1 MQAESSAAKTRPI
14 ASNETAAEHA
24 LSRDSFGISVVVPVH
39 NSMPHLVACIDSILA
54 QSVPVAEIICV
65 DDGSTDESAAYL
77 DEMARLHPRL
87 SVIHQP
93 CAGVSAARNR
103 GMMQAR
109 ASHVLFV
116 DADDFIACDLAEKA
130 MAAATRHHAQM
141 TVFGFDEYYG
151 ESDVYVPRE
160 VCPDESLY
168 ARTFSLA
175 DMKLPSTYLITPNVW
190 RILFDRAFLQECG
203 LSFHE
208 DLHTSEDLAFIYEA
222 LFLVKRIALIGERL
236 YHYRRDGGETLT
248 RKTRGCAG
256 IDALEHVRSFAAR
269 HGVLERNMF
278 HFCNIVLD
286 VAEYATSTAYD
297 LEEFSLL
304 HRSFN
309 DRLLGIVQKN
319 EALIHE
325 RYRPFY
331 DNVLKGEKPYL
342 FFLYRRK
349 RKLLEQERT
358 RSEGHALE
366 TRKIEQWAR
375 TRIDDLEQALSESR
389 EQTRRAQEEI
399 ANVRASKSYRIGNFF
414 MRGPAAVKRALR
426 SKSEKSE
433 R

>member
-1 MQAESSAAKTRPI
+1 
-14 ASNETAAEHA
+14 
-24 LSRDSFGISVVVPVH
+24 
-39 NSMPHLVACIDSILA
+39 
-54 QSVPVAEIICV
+54 
-65 DDGSTDESAAYL
+65 
-77 DEMARLHPRL
+77 
-87 SVIHQP
+87 
-93 CAGVSAARNR
+93 
-103 GMMQAR
+103 
-109 ASHVLFV
+109 
-116 DADDFIACDLAEKA
+116 
-130 MAAATRHHAQM
+130 
-141 TVFGFDEYYG
+141 
-151 ESDVYVPRE
+151 
-160 VCPDESLY
+160 
-168 ARTFSLA
+168 
-175 DMKLPSTYLITPNVW
+175 
-190 RILFDRAFLQECG
+190 
-203 LSFHE
+203 
-208 DLHTSEDLAFIYEA
+208 
-222 LFLVKRIALIGERL
+222 
-236 YHYRRDGGETLT
+236 
-248 RKTRGCAG
+248 
-256 IDALEHVRSFAAR
+256 
-269 HGVLERNMF
+269 MF

-342 FFLYRRK
+342 FFLYRRE